1 MSSGGFSGIP
11 EAAKWPLMAWITSSV
26 ASNWAYGPSWPKS
39 VSDSTKRCSNSA
51 EISRGS
57 SLSGPS
63 VPGLVDSIHTSALAN
78 SSRSWAWPS
87 AVVTS
92 TVMPRLL
99 KLRKAKYRLVSPSG
113 VNGGMRRESA
123 PPGGSTRITSA
134 PKSASN
140 RPANSP
146 LTSAMSM
153 TRRPLSGSSLDDTKR
168 DTTPSIHAG
177 SKNVV
182 N

>member
-1 MSSGGFSGIP
+1 
-11 EAAKWPLMAWITSSV
+11 MAWITSSV
-26 ASNWAYGPSWPKS
+26 APKWAYGPSWPKS
-39 VSDSTKRCSNSA
+39 VIESTKRCSNSEDTA
-51 EISRGS
+51 RGS
-57 SLSGPS
+57 SPYGASD
-63 VPGLVDSIHTSALAN
+63 PGLVDSIHTSAEAN
-78 SSRSWAWPS
+78 SSRSWDWPS

-113 VNGGMRRESA
+113 ANGGIRRESA
-123 PPGGSTRITSA
+123 PPGGSTRMTSA
-134 PKSASN
+134 PRSASSL
-140 RPANSP
+140 PASSP

-153 TRRPLSGSSLDDTKR
+153 TQRPLRGSSFEDTLP
-168 DTTPSIHAG
+168 DTTASIHAD